1 VEAAVPAAAVALVVT
16 AVQLRWP
23 AGSRWMMHGVGLGG
37 NGCRYWRQL
46 GDDGSRHRVQWLEA
60 AALVEA
66 AVVVD
71 AAALVEAAALV
82 AASALVKTAREAV
95 PLVEAATE
103 DVAPMLVEAA
113 TPVRAAA
120 LVEAASRG
128 AATGM
133 EYSARWWLAECGR
146 LMGNTRSLCRWL
158 VATGWQHCWQ
168 HCGS

>member
-1 VEAAVPAAAVALVVT
+1 
-16 AVQLRWP
+16 
-23 AGSRWMMHGVGLGG
+23 
-37 NGCRYWRQL
+37 
-46 GDDGSRHRVQWLEA
+46 
-60 AALVEA
+60 
-66 AVVVD
+66 VVD

-120 LVEAASRG
+120 LVEAASRE

-133 EYSARWWLAECGR
+133 EYSARWWLAEWGR